1 LYFLLIF
8 FALLICFSTVFN
20 VDLFF
25 KDISIDKMLRKNI
38 ENKNNSKC
46 IKKAAKSKVMG
57 KSFNNSGFQFLS

>member
-1 LYFLLIF
+1 MLTCFLKIYLVSVEYLIR
-8 FALLICFSTVFN
+8 N
-20 VDLFF
+20 Q
-25 KDISIDKMLRKNI
+25 SIEKMLRKNI